1 MTYEQCGYSMYLYYY
16 QQSAEKNIGILGAGK
31 SIYSV
36 SEWSTVLGTQ
46 TNQINEEY
54 DLNRRAM
61 DTALSMYENFEK
73 TYTAHILL
81 EMIEVELT
89 EDKRYLGGTVRVI
102 QQLVSLMKNAQ
113 VSESK
118 R

>member
-1 MTYEQCGYSMYLYYY
+1 MYLYYY
-16 QQSAEKNIGILGAGK
+16 QQNAENNIGVLGAGK
-31 SIYSV
+31 TVYTV
-36 SEWSTVLGTQ
+36 SEWSEVLKTE
-46 TNQINEEY
+46 TNKINEEY
-54 DLNRRAM
+54 DLTRRTM

-73 TYTAHILL
+73 TYIAHVLL

-102 QQLVSLMKNAQ
+102 QQLVSLMKNAMNIQ
-113 VSESK
+113 ST